1 MGASHG
7 TAGWACKGK
16 PQVKRLTWRGA
27 GAPDGASI
35 ARSSEPS
42 KVGVEIYAQKASAT
56 PALQPP
62 DGLGLHRRR
71 QDSTL
76 SKCRKASGIRAR
88 ASRSAHNG
96 NRKRRACA
104 KEGRRGWHAHCEIV
118 LSAPDEEGCRKP
130 EERSRRISRPCLLP
144 RRQRTRSAQTCGNVG
159 VPMSDM
165 CGAANPIH
173 AQLHHGWE

>member
-1 MGASHG
+1 MRRLPGRAHSWRRFFAFRDVASA
-7 TAGWACKGK
+7 AG
-16 PQVKRLTWRGA
+16 
-27 GAPDGASI
+27 D
-35 ARSSEPS
+35 RSSAP
-42 KVGVEIYAQKASAT
+42 
-56 PALQPP
+56 PALQPS
-62 DGLGLHRRR
+62 DGLCLHRRR

-165 CGAANPIH
+165 CGAANSIH